1 MATPHVSG
9 VAALF
14 AEADPDARGR
24 ALMSILVQSARRL
37 DLPGRDVGAGL
48 VQAP

>member
-9 VAALF
+9 AAALH

-24 ALMSILVQSARRL
+24 ELMSVLMLSARRL
-37 DLPGRDVGAGL
+37 ELPGRDVGAGF
-48 VQAP
+48 VQVP